1 MIAESNSV
9 PTTDGTQ
16 NVLLVFDVHNIVH
29 AVVPILLQTPAY
41 VSASCPGPTKM
52 APQNPVGFKTKK
64 NMKIDTEHRNRYL
77 FPDIKKKKHGFFL
90 FFWWKLDRKSAHI
103 QPAID
108 KTSSNGAAAITIVGI
123 PASTPKP
130 WSWGNLEIHGNP
142 RHFRAF
148 S

>member
-77 FPDIKKKKHGFFL
+77 FPDI
-90 FFWWKLDRKSAHI
+90 
-103 QPAID
+103 
-108 KTSSNGAAAITIVGI
+108 
-123 PASTPKP
+123 
-130 WSWGNLEIHGNP
+130 
-142 RHFRAF
+142 
-148 S
+148 

>member
-1 MIAESNSV
+1 VIAESNSV

-77 FPDIKKKKHGFFL
+77 FPDIKKKTWFFPIFL
-90 FFWWKLDRKSAHI
+90 VETRQEISPHPTCNRQDIVQRCGSYHHSWDSSFHTKALVLGKS
-103 QPAID
+103 
-108 KTSSNGAAAITIVGI
+108 
-123 PASTPKP
+123 
-130 WSWGNLEIHGNP
+130 GNP
-142 RHFRAF
+142 WKSTAF
-148 S
+148 